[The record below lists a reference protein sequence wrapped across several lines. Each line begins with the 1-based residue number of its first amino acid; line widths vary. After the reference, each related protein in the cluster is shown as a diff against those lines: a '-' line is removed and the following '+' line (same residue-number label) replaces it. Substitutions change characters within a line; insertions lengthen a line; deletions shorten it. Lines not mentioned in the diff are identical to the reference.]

1 MLELIDSSPERRSGG
16 TVTPKITQS
25 RLAVMIGVSREN
37 ANRALAA
44 LARDGSVRLEDGR
57 YVLVDEERLRREVAQ
72 GWPLAA
78 RWVRRIDIPSP
89 SVSRCVPWESATEVG
104 SRGRPVGCALRRA
117 YVPLAGYFISPDA
130 TDAAVRRFKDFLSR
144 DGHRILLIAGTLV
157 GLLLLA
163 RGIIRLA

>member
-78 RWVRRIDIPSP
+78 RRDRRVDIAS
-89 SVSRCVPWESATEVG
+89 E
-104 SRGRPVGCALRRA
+104 
-117 YVPLAGYFISPDA
+117 
-130 TDAAVRRFKDFLSR
+130 
-144 DGHRILLIAGTLV
+144 
-157 GLLLLA
+157 
-163 RGIIRLA
+163 